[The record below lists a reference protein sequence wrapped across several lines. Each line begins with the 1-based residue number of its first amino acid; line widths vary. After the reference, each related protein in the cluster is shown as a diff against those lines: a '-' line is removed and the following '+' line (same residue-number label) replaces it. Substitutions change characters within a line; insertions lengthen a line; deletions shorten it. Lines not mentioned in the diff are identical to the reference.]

1 MKLLRTVHP
10 IGTASSAAWV
20 TTSRHCTYTNISS
33 RSATITW
40 QPFTA
45 LFTSYNTTLSVTG
58 TDRNAG
64 QMTFSSSGHVQAP
77 VVSVSNNGCDAADFP
92 ENVKENIA
100 LVSRGGCEYGLK
112 SALAGAA
119 GAAGVVIYN
128 NEGGDEELWGSLIQ
142 RSRPEGPYPPTV
154 AISQNA
160 GRTILTSLAS
170 GERTGNLKVEGV
182 AEDRV
187 TMNLIAQTKSGD

>member
-1 MKLLRTVHP
+1 MYDGRRSCKTTSAKTHSITTRRTLKLLRTVHP

-33 RSATITW
+33 RSATIMITW

-45 LFTSYNTTLSVTG
+45 FFTSYNTTLSVTG

-92 ENVKENIA
+92 ENVKETSPWFLA
-100 LVSRGGCEYGLK
+100 EAVSTGSNLLSPGRPGPLGL
-112 SALAGAA
+112 SSTTTRAGTRSC
-119 GAAGVVIYN
+119 GA
-128 NEGGDEELWGSLIQ
+128 
-142 RSRPEGPYPPTV
+142 P
-154 AISQNA
+154 
-160 GRTILTSLAS
+160 
-170 GERTGNLKVEGV
+170 
-182 AEDRV
+182 
-187 TMNLIAQTKSGD
+187 